1 MQRVSAKVV
10 LDTRKPLVNGSYTV
24 KLRLA
29 FDYKQKYYSLNA
41 SFSKE
46 KWEQIMSPN
55 SKGNNFELQ
64 LIYKSLEKRAIDT
77 IKDLHPFTLT
87 AFEGSYFSRTY
98 NKRDM
103 LSKMKDYMNELYTKE
118 RTGTAKCY
126 DSAYNSISKYLKLKK
141 LPNPTFEDITPVWL
155 TNYEDWMLEEGRS
168 VTTVGIYMRNVRTII
183 NIAIED
189 GLLNHDAY
197 PFGKRKYIIPAA
209 RNIKKALSKEEI
221 KLIYNYEPIH
231 DAEQRARDIWMFSYL
246 CNGINMKDIAQLKH
260 SNINGNQLT
269 FIRAKTI
276 NTKKQDRKPIRAN
289 INAPM
294 KKIIQRWG
302 RASLNPDDYIFDILS
317 KKDTSEDIYKKV
329 KGATKIINNYMKRIG
344 VNLGIDQKVTTYSAR
359 HSFATIL
366 KNSNTSTQ
374 YISEALGHTSLQTT
388 AIYLDSFDN
397 EEIEKNQD
405 KLLDF

>member
-1 MQRVSAKVV
+1 MQLISVKVI
-10 LDTRKPLVNGSYTV
+10 LDTRRQKKDGTYPV

-29 FDYKQKYYSLNA
+29 FDYNQKYYNLN
-41 SFSKE
+41 SFFSEE
-46 KWEQIMSPN
+46 KWDQIMKAKTSGTN
-55 SKGNNFELQ
+55 YELQ
-64 LIYKSLEKRAIDT
+64 LFYKNLERKAIET
-77 IKDLHPFTLT
+77 INNLHPFSITG
-87 AFEGSYFSRTY
+87 FEREYFKRSY
-98 NKRDM
+98 NKADM
-103 LSKMKDYMNELYTKE
+103 LSMMKEYRNNLYKKE

-126 DSAYNSISKYLKLKK
+126 DSTCSSISKYLKLKK
-141 LPNPTFEDITPVWL
+141 LPNPIFEDITPEWL

-168 VTTVGIYMRNVRTII
+168 VTTVGIYTRNIRTII

-197 PFGKRKYIIPAA
+197 PFGKRKYIIPAS

-260 SNINGNQLT
+260 SNIDGNQLS

-294 KKIIQRWG
+294 RKIIQKWG

-317 KKDTSEDIYKKV
+317 KKDTPEDIYKKV
-329 KGATKIINNYMKRIG
+329 KLATKVINNYMKRIG
-344 VNLGIDQKVTTYSAR
+344 VNLGIEQKVTTYSAR

-388 AIYLDSFDN
+388 AIYLDSFEN
-397 EEIEKNQD
+397 EEIEKNQE